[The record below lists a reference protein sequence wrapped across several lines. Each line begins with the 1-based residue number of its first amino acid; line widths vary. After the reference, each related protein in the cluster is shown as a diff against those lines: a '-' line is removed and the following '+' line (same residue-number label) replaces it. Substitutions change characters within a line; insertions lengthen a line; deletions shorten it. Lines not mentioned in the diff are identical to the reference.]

1 MNIFLIIVII
11 FLLCIIIYP
20 LYKRKYNKIE
30 LVNFDSLLSIKDK
43 LLEKG
48 IFMLH
53 SNKTFMSFS
62 DEVSLY
68 TFLAR
73 IKGILNGNKRY
84 NDYAYYNFPKA
95 FLILGLIDEYKRS
108 KNELLLNNIK
118 TKVNEK
124 YLNSEGELKFDFNK
138 IDQVIFGLVF
148 LELYK
153 ITSKN
158 KYKLAANII
167 YNKIQEFKNKDGL
180 YLYRK
185 NDNILFIDTL
195 GMVVPFLIEYGSY
208 FKKEDVIAEGIFQIK
223 GYTRLTTS
231 TIKEFPPHAFDL
243 DHGIKLGSNNWTRGM
258 GWYMIGLSY
267 AAKKDRELIALFNL
281 YYQKL
286 EQIAVNN
293 YWPQFFSHSNDN
305 SIDASATIMIYYAA
319 SVLDINVSSKIY
331 LALKDSISKDYFVVK
346 NSGDTIYIN
355 RYAYNKSKSELSQ
368 GLLISIL
375 SKN

>member
-1 MNIFLIIVII
+1 MNILLLIIIV
-11 FLLCIIIYP
+11 FLLGVIFYP
-20 LYKRKYNKIE
+20 LYKRKYNKIK
-30 LVNFDSLLSIKDK
+30 LINFESFLLIKDK

-48 IFMLH
+48 ILMLN
-53 SNKTFMSFS
+53 SNKTFMSFN
-62 DEVSLY
+62 DEISLY
-68 TFLAR
+68 TFLAV
-73 IKGILNGNKRY
+73 IKGVLSGNKSH
-84 NDYAYYNFPKA
+84 NKYAYYNFPKA
-95 FLILGLIDEYKRS
+95 FLILGLIDEYKKL
-108 KNELLLNNIK
+108 KNKLLLSSIIN
-118 TKVNEK
+118 KVDEK
-124 YLNSEGELKFDFNK
+124 YLNSEGELKFKFDK
-138 IDQVIFGLVF
+138 IDQVLFGLVF

-153 ITSKN
+153 ITSEN
-158 KYKLAANII
+158 KYKLATDLI
-167 YNKIQEFKNKDGL
+167 YNKIQLFKNQNGL

-185 NDNILFIDTL
+185 NDNILFIDSL

-208 FKKEDVIAEGIFQIK
+208 FKKEDILKEGIFQIK
-223 GYTRLTTS
+223 EYTRLTTK
-231 TIKEFPPHAFDL
+231 TFNEFPPHAFDL
-243 DHGIKLGSNNWTRGM
+243 NHDIKLGSNNWSRGI

-331 LALKDSISKDYFVVK
+331 LALKDSKSKDYFVVK